1 MAKLDRYWDG
11 KWAATLVL
19 EPRDYIVG
27 RGAGCDMLLTD
38 PLASRKHFV
47 LKWQPDGYFVL
58 EDLDTPN
65 GTIVDGVKESRY
77 ELRQNTT
84 IQVGQEFL
92 FFYPDEYS
100 AGPSSPDLESA
111 LARRQEEEEDDE
123 FGPMKTAYIHPA
135 DLARLQADVRARQAP
150 HLLRRRRQEISVFSL
165 KDGVTLVGFGPV
177 DASLGPTRGGKPRVL
192 AEIVK
197 TPEGRFRIKAKGLF
211 KKILVDDQPTRSH
224 LLEGG
229 ERLNVGGVILEFH
242 TGLEKSGEYDT
253 NGE

>member
-19 EPRDYIVG
+19 EERDYVVG
-27 RGAGCDMLLTD
+27 RGTGCDMLLTD
-38 PLASRKHFV
+38 PLASRRHFA
-47 LKWQPDGYFVL
+47 LRWQPEGYYLL

-77 ELRQNTT
+77 RLVQDTT

-100 AGPSSPDLESA
+100 AGPSSPDLQSA
-111 LARRQEEEEDDE
+111 LARRQTEADE
-123 FGPMKTAYIHPA
+123 FTPVKTAYIHPA

-165 KDGVTLVGFGPV
+165 KDPVTLVGFGPV
-177 DASLGPTRGGKPRVL
+177 DASLGPSRGGKPRVL
-192 AEIVK
+192 AEVHRL
-197 TPEGRFRIKAKGLF
+197 PDGRFKIKAKGLF
-211 KKILVDDQPTRSH
+211 RKILVNDQPTRARV
-224 LLEGG
+224 LEGG

-242 TGLEKSGEYDT
+242 TGLEKNGEYHT
-253 NGE
+253 NGA